1 MNPDFIQKGKHR
13 KYFLTDKGY
22 NYLQQELLMGGQ
34 SFISLA
40 KIFDINPDTLSVLAK
55 ENGLFVDNRQ
65 KYVVNSN
72 YFHDIDTP

>member
-40 KIFDINPDTLSVLAK
+40 KIFDINPGDNLIVLGDEGNGIAIIK
-55 ENGLFVDNRQ
+55 EKGLLGLLNKMRKKD
-65 KYVVNSN
+65 
-72 YFHDIDTP
+72 